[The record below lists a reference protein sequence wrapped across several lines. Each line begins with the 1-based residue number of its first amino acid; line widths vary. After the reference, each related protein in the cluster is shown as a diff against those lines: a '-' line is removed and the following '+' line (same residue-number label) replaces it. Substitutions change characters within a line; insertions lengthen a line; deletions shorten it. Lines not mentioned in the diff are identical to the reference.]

1 MRSRS
6 FRISSVIVLVLA
18 LFLLSGLATT
28 VSAAIA
34 ASAQDTC
41 CTHQQGDTQRE
52 TAPCPECYCPCA
64 SCLTCEALE
73 TFSASLHP
81 LEIPSL
87 HHFISEL
94 HAKAFV
100 ESIDYPPELA

>member
-1 MRSRS
+1 MRPLS
-6 FRISSVIVLVLA
+6 FRIFSIIALVLA

-41 CTHQQGDTQRE
+41 CAHQQGDTQRE

-64 SCLTCEALE
+64 SCLSCETVE
-73 TFSASLHP
+73 TFSARLHP

-87 HHFISEL
+87 YHFISEL

-100 ESIDYPPELA
+100 ESIDYPPESA